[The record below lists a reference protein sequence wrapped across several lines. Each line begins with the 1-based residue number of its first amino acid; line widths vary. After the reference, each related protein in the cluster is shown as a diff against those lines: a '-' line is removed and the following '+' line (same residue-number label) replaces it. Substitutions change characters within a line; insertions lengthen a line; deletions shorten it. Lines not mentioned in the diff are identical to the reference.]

1 MSSYTT
7 TKDFLNNSNCDEMLS
22 RPNMLPPIPQ
32 SIPPPVTQLIPQS
45 IPQSI
50 PQPQESTC
58 NDLKYI
64 LMENE
69 NSGNPEVWG
78 PAFLFSLHNC
88 SLRYPENPSPLWKE
102 RMKYF
107 ILGIPVMLQC
117 EKCADHATSY
127 IESKYKNLDSVVA
140 NKDSLFSFFCEF
152 HNFVNKRLNKKE
164 IPVSEAYKLYTNN
177 FNVTK
182 LKMN

>member
-7 TKDFLNNSNCDEMLS
+7 TKDFINNSCCGDMLS
-22 RPNMLPPIPQ
+22 KPLIRNMLQNPPPIQ
-32 SIPPPVTQLIPQS
+32 QNPPPIQQK
-45 IPQSI
+45 
-50 PQPQESTC
+50 QESTNSHC

-64 LMENE
+64 LIENE

-78 PAFLFSLHNC
+78 PAFWFSLHNGAIK
-88 SLRYPENPSPLWKE
+88 YPENPSPLWKQ

-107 ILGIPVMLQC
+107 IQGIPVMLPC

-127 IESKYKNLDSVVA
+127 IESKNLDSVVS
-140 NKDSLFSFFCEF
+140 NKDSLFSFFCDF

-164 IPVSEAYKLYTNN
+164 IPISEAYKLYTNN

>member
-7 TKDFLNNSNCDEMLS
+7 TKDFLNNSCCDDMLS
-22 RPNMLPPIPQ
+22 KPSVRNILKQ
-32 SIPPPVTQLIPQS
+32 IPPPTQQIPPP
-45 IPQSI
+45 I
-50 PQPQESTC
+50 QESTNSHC

-78 PAFLFSLHNC
+78 PAFWFSLHNG

-107 ILGIPVMLQC
+107 ILGIPVMLPC

-127 IESKYKNLDSVVA
+127 IESHKNLDSVVKD
-140 NKDSLFSFFCEF
+140 KDSLFSFFCEF

-164 IPVSEAYKLYTNN
+164 FPVSEAYKLYTNN